1 MKKYTF
7 NKKSISL
14 KILIPTLITIII
26 LSIVLAMRSYNTQK
40 KNLISNGISYSSL
53 FSKTTLNTI
62 DPIYFERVRSNN
74 DINSDAYNAIYSSL
88 KNVKTVKNIDKIYTL
103 YYKDNQLYY
112 GVLID
117 NKKDTKQIIG
127 RPYNI
132 KKNSK
137 LMYKT
142 LINCKTYSSQ
152 EIFYDNN
159 NIPHIL
165 SIAPLYNEKGSLL
178 GGVGC
183 EYNAS
188 SIIKTLNKTTISLVL
203 FTVIAVIICTL
214 LIVILIHKIIS
225 NITII
230 NHKMI
235 TLVNNE
241 GDLTQK
247 LSIKSGDEIEKIAD
261 NTNKFIASIH
271 RMMLN
276 IFDNTKNLEKSTS
289 ISYNIMEQ
297 TYGEVSKTN
306 STLLDINKSMTDAVN
321 YSNNITVSSNK
332 IIKTVDNLT
341 KLINNGSDNSIII
354 NNLAK
359 DSNKKHTQN
368 YEEATKKANELS
380 IQLNKKLEQSK
391 EISKIAN
398 LASTI
403 IEITEQTNLLA
414 LNASIESAR
423 SGEHGKGFS
432 IVAEEIGKL
441 ASNTESSAIQIQKVS
456 NNIINSVEDLTTS
469 AHTMLDYLEN
479 VLFKGYKELVDYS
492 NLYNNDSH
500 ELSNIFKQFSDYT
513 ESLTNNIKDIQNSIT
528 LVINNI
534 NSNALNIDAL
544 TNLSTTLTE
553 KNKQLFLQIDEIK
566 DVYNKLNFEVNKFKV

>member
-1 MKKYTF
+1 
-7 NKKSISL
+7 
-14 KILIPTLITIII
+14 
-26 LSIVLAMRSYNTQK
+26 
-40 KNLISNGISYSSL
+40 
-53 FSKTTLNTI
+53 
-62 DPIYFERVRSNN
+62 
-74 DINSDAYNAIYSSL
+74 
-88 KNVKTVKNIDKIYTL
+88 
-103 YYKDNQLYY
+103 
-112 GVLID
+112 
-117 NKKDTKQIIG
+117 
-127 RPYNI
+127 
-132 KKNSK
+132 
-137 LMYKT
+137 
-142 LINCKTYSSQ
+142 
-152 EIFYDNN
+152 
-159 NIPHIL
+159 
-165 SIAPLYNEKGSLL
+165 
-178 GGVGC
+178 
-183 EYNAS
+183 
-188 SIIKTLNKTTISLVL
+188 
-203 FTVIAVIICTL
+203 
-214 LIVILIHKIIS
+214 
-225 NITII
+225 
-230 NHKMI
+230 MI

-247 LSIKSGDEIEKIAD
+247 ISIKSGDEIEKIAD

-276 IFDNTKNLEKSTS
+276 IFDNTKSLEKSTS
-289 ISYNIMEQ
+289 ISFDVMQQ
-297 TYGEVSKTN
+297 TYDEVSKTN
-306 STLLDINKSMTDAVN
+306 STLHNINKSMIDAVD

-359 DSNKKHTQN
+359 NSNKKHTQN
-368 YEEATKKANELS
+368 YKEATKKANELS
-380 IQLNKKLEQSK
+380 IQLNEKLEQSK

-398 LASTI
+398 IATTI
-403 IEITEQTNLLA
+403 SKITEQTNLLA

-432 IVAEEIGKL
+432 IVAEQIGKL
-441 ASNTESSAIQIQKVS
+441 ASNTESSATQIQNVS

-492 NLYNNDSH
+492 NLYNNDSLK
-500 ELSNIFKQFSDYT
+500 LSNIFKQFSDYT

-566 DVYNKLNFEVNKFKV
+566 NVCNKLNSEVNKLE